1 MAFFPD
7 VSPGDKFRPNALLSN
22 NVRHIVNALN
32 GFNGKP
38 VMATGGMIRIQVYNN
53 SGSTLTA
60 GTAVNFADS
69 GSLCG
74 EAVPAIKLKDTEK
87 PWGVLV
93 NQLKSKAIGS
103 CILCGPAQVSL
114 TGSGDYAAPTTSNPS
129 VFTRGATG
137 APVIFASD
145 GKGVILLGAIA
156 QDVYD
161 GPFAVSYDTEKKQL
175 KVNAGYAN
183 MNGEW
188 KDVTEKTLTASTG
201 TVCVC
206 STLGDDGK
214 WTAPEIKVSTPGQY
228 AYPIGSCKV
237 SGESVTV
244 CSFRVPVAIFL
255 VADVCSTTN

>member
-7 VSPGDKFRPNALLSN
+7 VSPGDKFKPNALLSN

-53 SGSTLTA
+53 SGSTLIA
-60 GTAVNFADS
+60 GTAVNFAES

-93 NQLKSKAIGS
+93 NQLKAKAIGS

-114 TGSGDYAAPTTSNPS
+114 TGSGDFAAPTTSNPS

-137 APVIFASD
+137 APVIFAGD
-145 GKGVILLGAIA
+145 GKGVVLLGAIA
-156 QDVYD
+156 QDIYD
-161 GPFAVSYDTEKKQL
+161 GPFALSYDTEKKQL

-188 KDVTEKTLTASTG
+188 KNVAEKTLTASTG

-214 WTAPEIKVSTPGQY
+214 WKTRRYPEGMVRRPDLRYYEMTPLDRG
-228 AYPIGSCKV
+228 A
-237 SGESVTV
+237 E
-244 CSFRVPVAIFL
+244 R
-255 VADVCSTTN
+255 

>member
-7 VSPGDKFRPNALLSN
+7 VSPGDKFKPNALLSN

-38 VMATGGMIRIQVYNN
+38 VMATGGMIRIQVYNI

-93 NQLKSKAIGS
+93 NLLKSKAIGS

-114 TGSGDYAAPTTSNPS
+114 TGSGDFAAPTTSNPS

-137 APVIFASD
+137 APVIFAGD
-145 GKGVILLGAIA
+145 GKGVVLLGAIA
-156 QDVYD
+156 QDIYD
-161 GPFAVSYDTEKKQL
+161 GPFALSYDTEKKQL

-188 KDVTEKTLTASTG
+188 KNVAEKTLTASTG

>member
-7 VSPGDKFRPNALLSN
+7 VNPGDKFKPNALLSN

-53 SGSTLTA
+53 SGSTLSA

-93 NQLKSKAIGS
+93 NQLKAKGIGS

-114 TGSGDYAAPTTSNPS
+114 TGSGDFAAPTTSNPS

-137 APVIFASD
+137 APVIFAGD
-145 GKGVILLGAIA
+145 GKGVVLLGAIA
-156 QDVYD
+156 QDIYD
-161 GPFAVSYDTEKKQL
+161 GPFALSYDTEQKQL

-188 KDVTEKTLTASTG
+188 ISVTEKTLSVSTG

-214 WTAPEIKVSTPGQY
+214 WTAPEIKVATPGQY

-244 CSFRVPVAIFL
+244 CSYRVPVAVFL
-255 VADVCSTTN
+255 VSDVCSTTN